1 MAEDIALAATA
12 QQLEDTRAALAQQQA
27 YNRELQTELNQV
39 KNMKQ
44 EVKVE
49 KEVLVAPRAIFFTI
63 NRANITAKDKINL
76 KYLAD
81 QIKQNP
87 DKQYTIVGYADKAT
101 GTPEFNMQLSR
112 KRAENVYN
120 VLTKDF
126 GVNPSQLKVEAK
138 GGVSDLFDSNP
149 LNRVTIIE

>member
-1 MAEDIALAATA
+1 M
-12 QQLEDTRAALAQQQA
+12 
-27 YNRELQTELNQV
+27 YCFPYLNLSLIHIY
-39 KNMKQ
+39 MKQ

-87 DKQYTIVGYADKAT
+87 DKQ
-101 GTPEFNMQLSR
+101 
-112 KRAENVYN
+112 
-120 VLTKDF
+120 
-126 GVNPSQLKVEAK
+126 
-138 GGVSDLFDSNP
+138 
-149 LNRVTIIE
+149 

>member
-49 KEVLVAPRAIFFTI
+49 KEVLVAPVQSSSPLTGQILRL
-63 NRANITAKDKINL
+63 KI
-76 KYLAD
+76 K
-81 QIKQNP
+81 
-87 DKQYTIVGYADKAT
+87 
-101 GTPEFNMQLSR
+101 
-112 KRAENVYN
+112 
-120 VLTKDF
+120 LT
-126 GVNPSQLKVEAK
+126 
-138 GGVSDLFDSNP
+138 
-149 LNRVTIIE
+149 